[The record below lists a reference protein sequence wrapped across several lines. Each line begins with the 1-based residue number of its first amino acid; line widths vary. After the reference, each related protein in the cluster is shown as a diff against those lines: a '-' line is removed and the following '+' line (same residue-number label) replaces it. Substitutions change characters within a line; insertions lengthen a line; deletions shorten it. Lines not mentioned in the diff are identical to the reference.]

1 LGQED
6 DADLALCGWRIG
18 MTAANGARPYAGQH
32 RVRIILPAPPDDTE
46 KYSYID
52 RQLPYLA
59 IVMMI
64 GFVSATLSQLWFE
77 AASGWWPF
85 AIFTFVGMISFGF
98 SLPLSFVGRGFDLD
112 LHNARVRS
120 WQPRRYPHVDIFLP
134 ICGEPI
140 AVLANTW
147 AGVREL
153 MYYYPGV
160 VRAYV
165 LDDGADPAAE
175 RLAAEF
181 AFRYVIRPNQG
192 ENKKSG
198 NLRYAFAHTQGEFI
212 VILDAD
218 FVPRADF
225 LAETLPYM
233 DDASIAIVQ
242 TPQFFR
248 TDPRQTWVER
258 AAGAVQEVFY
268 RSIQVARDRVGA
280 SICVGSCAVYRRAAL
295 DAEGGTTLIAYAE
308 DVHTGLDARR
318 NGWNLVY
325 VPLALAT
332 GMCPDNLDAFVRQQ
346 YRWCTGSTST
356 ILTSRLWTVPM
367 SLPAR
372 LTYVSGFCY
381 YLQTALATFAV
392 PLIPICLL
400 TFRPLTITP
409 ENSRLILIALAGSLA
424 LVPLWNRS
432 AYAAHDTVPLTM
444 ARGWAH
450 ALAIWD
456 YVRGKPMAW
465 QASGAGVGSVRRF
478 HLGTLVWN
486 GSIALAW
493 LALAVWRT
501 VEFRSWQFVVVLALG
516 SLYAVGTARIL
527 AQRRVLQQ
535 SDFRH
540 TGGRGLPR
548 EEPSGRRS
556 PKPSADGA
564 GPFRGW
570 VVPPGGTVADSPN
583 ERREVTVD

>member
-1 LGQED
+1 MM
-6 DADLALCGWRIG
+6 APIRKRRH
-18 MTAANGARPYAGQH
+18 ARQRCPQI
-32 RVRIILPAPPDDTE
+32 VLPAPPDDTE

-59 IVMMI
+59 TVMMI
-64 GFVSATLSQLWFE
+64 GFLSATLSQLWFE

-85 AIFTFVGMISFGF
+85 AIFTFVGMLSFGLA
-98 SLPLSFVGRGFDLD
+98 LPLSFVGRGFDLD

-120 WQPRRYPHVDIFLP
+120 WRPRHYPDVDVFLP

-140 AVLANTW
+140 EVLGNTW
-147 AGVREL
+147 AGVQSL
-153 MYYYPGV
+153 MHAYRGV
-160 VRAYV
+160 VRAFV

-175 RLAAEF
+175 RLAAQF
-181 AFRYVIRPNQG
+181 GFDYVIRPNRG

-198 NLRYAFAHTQGEFI
+198 NLRYAFARTQGEFI

-233 DDASIAIVQ
+233 DDLAVAIVQ

-248 TDPRQTWVER
+248 TDPRQTWVEQ

-268 RSIQVARDRVGA
+268 RSIQVARDRLGA
-280 SICVGSCAVYRRAAL
+280 SICVGSCAVYRRTAL
-295 DAEGGTTLIAYAE
+295 EAEGGTTLIAYAE

-318 NGWNLVY
+318 NGWKLTY

-332 GMCPDNLDAFVRQQ
+332 GMCPDNIDAFVRQQ

-367 SLPAR
+367 SVRAR
-372 LTYVSGFCY
+372 LTYLSGFCY

-400 TFRPLTITP
+400 TFRPLTISP
-409 ENSRLILIALAGSLA
+409 ENSRLIIIALAASLA
-424 LVPLWNRS
+424 VVPIWNRS
-432 AYAAHDTVPLTM
+432 EYATRDVVPLTM

-456 YVRGKPMAW
+456 YLRGKTMAW
-465 QASGAGVGSVRRF
+465 QASGAGVSSVRRF
-478 HLGTLVWN
+478 HLGVLVWN
-486 GSIALAW
+486 GGVAVSWLTLAI
-493 LALAVWRT
+493 WRT
-501 VEFRSWQFVVVLALG
+501 VEYESWQFVIVIGLACFYTACTGRLIRTF
-516 SLYAVGTARIL
+516 LEYA
-527 AQRRVLQQ
+527 
-535 SDFRH
+535 
-540 TGGRGLPR
+540 
-548 EEPSGRRS
+548 
-556 PKPSADGA
+556 
-564 GPFRGW
+564 
-570 VVPPGGTVADSPN
+570 
-583 ERREVTVD
+583 